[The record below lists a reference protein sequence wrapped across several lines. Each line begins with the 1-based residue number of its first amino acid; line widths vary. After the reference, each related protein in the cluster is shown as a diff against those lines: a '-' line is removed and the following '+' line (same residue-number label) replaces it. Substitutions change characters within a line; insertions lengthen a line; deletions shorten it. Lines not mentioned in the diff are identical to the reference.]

1 MNYNDMTNAELQ
13 QLCED
18 FELTV
23 PAKANK
29 TQLVDALTKYRDE
42 MNGVDDSGT
51 TDSAEEPET
60 TVVAVTQA
68 QLPRAQKIA
77 LQRADLFRKEQ
88 VIITDNQSTQTKFGV
103 QYVRWGNTKGTGIQT
118 DVVTM
123 GKPQYVR
130 RGALANMARGTTTI
144 PEVSED
150 GTMTTVQAPRY
161 NIQRLE
167 GLTEKQIKDL
177 QNRQAMRNAGVVI

>member
-1 MNYNDMTNAELQ
+1 MSYNEMTNAELQ

-18 FELTV
+18 FDLTV

-29 TQLVDALTKYRDE
+29 TQLVELLTKYRDE
-42 MNGVDDSGT
+42 MNSDGGTADST
-51 TDSAEEPET
+51 EEST
-60 TVVAVTQA
+60 VTQT
-68 QLPRAQKIA
+68 QMSRAEKIRLQK
-77 LQRADLFRKEQ
+77 ADLFRKEQ
-88 VIITDNQSTQTKFGV
+88 VIVTDNQSTQTKFGT
-103 QYVRWGNTKGTGIQT
+103 QYIRWGNTKGIGIQT

-130 RGALANMARGTTTI
+130 RGALANMSIGTTTV

-150 GTMTTVQAPRY
+150 GTMTTVTAPRY
-161 NIQRLE
+161 NIRYLE

-177 QNRQAMRNAGVVI
+177 QNKQAMRNAGVVV